1 MDGGD
6 CWDCF
11 DGFCGGGGVEGKSLR
26 AIHEVM
32 DPSSR
37 PDLEAG
43 LGGGSCFGLGL
54 SRGSIQ
60 VFHVGVWEV
69 RKGGGLAGR
78 VEEEKVEEGLKTSS
92 EPRESLGSGGM
103 TEAGVSDCSSSIS
116 LLCMNMDN
124 QIIYY
129 PKMLD
134 KNISYATLPYL
145 IRDTVVL
152 NFFLNKLL

>member
-78 VEEEKVEEGLKTSS
+78 VEEEKVEGLKTSS

-116 LLCMNMDN
+116 LLFNDFFWRFFIHRLAKAEA
-124 QIIYY
+124 QD
-129 PKMLD
+129 D
-134 KNISYATLPYL
+134 KHKQQQQN
-145 IRDTVVL
+145 
-152 NFFLNKLL
+152 